1 MTVEQIEDGRAFRV
15 SLGPY
20 GHIDYRLVY
29 KTQCGAYVENMRKT
43 KKTIKHADPLAD
55 LTGESTTT
63 TEIESASGKTTISLG
78 TECEPLPDDD
88 SAGIAQNALDL
99 IGKTPSEKKPRQPR
113 GDRHFDPKPQE
124 RPVREGTKRAEMIAL
139 TAGKKMDIKKVMAK
153 FSMERNLVIA
163 HVHEFWNCHGYGYHL
178 VGDTLEV
185 LPPLPAGEET
195 DDLL

>member
-78 TECEPLPDDD
+78 TECEPL
-88 SAGIAQNALDL
+88 LDGDL
-99 IGKTPSEKKPRQPR
+99 PGNIVDNGANGPAPVGKKPRQPR
-113 GDRHFDPKPQE
+113 GDRHFDPKAQE
-124 RPVREGTKRAEMIAL
+124 RPVRDGTKRAEMIAL
-139 TAGKKMDIKKVMAK
+139 TVGKKMDIKKVMAK

-185 LPPLPAGEET
+185 LPPLPAGEGT